1 MATVEITKD
10 NMHEILENNEIVLMD
25 FWADWCAPCKNF
37 DPIVEAASER
47 HSDIVFGKVNVEVED
62 IIARVFQVQSI
73 PTVLIFKEN
82 IGVFRESRGFRP
94 TELETMLEKTRN
106 LDMDEIRER
115 IAQAQAEA
123 EKQEQEDE
131 HLEADDISDS
141 APQESSSV
149 LD

>member
-25 FWADWCAPCKNF
+25 FWADWCATCKNF

-123 EKQEQEDE
+123 EKQEDE
-131 HLEADDISDS
+131 HLEAEDISDS